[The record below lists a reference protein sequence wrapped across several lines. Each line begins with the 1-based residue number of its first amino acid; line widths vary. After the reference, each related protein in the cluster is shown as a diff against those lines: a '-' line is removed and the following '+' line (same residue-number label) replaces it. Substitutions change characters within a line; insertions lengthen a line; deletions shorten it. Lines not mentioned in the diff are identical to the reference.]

1 MQTAEQEGRLR
12 RARSIP
18 TLDAVEVGDH
28 VCWLAPSEAEFDAIA
43 RAFVAD
49 AALYGDKVLILGPA
63 GTLGAVGAPWP
74 DLVTMEP
81 GGDRAVRDP
90 AAIGPL
96 IGREA
101 RVADGQ
107 GFRALRVLAR
117 MEYLW
122 PGSTPAVDHVAK
134 HELGLD
140 AVIAGGRALVVCS
153 YRADHFTP
161 AVLRQAGSVHPQ
173 HLGTTGPV
181 APNFRMF
188 SQGPDCWSVSGIV
201 DFEGADAFG
210 VAVDELASRSP
221 ILRLRCDEVELI
233 DAAGMR
239 ALATAAALP
248 GRRVV
253 VSGAG
258 ATVRRAW
265 TLLGLDLACPQVE
278 IEP

>member
-1 MQTAEQEGRLR
+1 MR

-43 RAFVAD
+43 GAFVAD
-49 AALYGDKVLILGPA
+49 AALYDDKVLILGPA
-63 GTLGAVGAPWP
+63 GPLGAVPAGRTHRPN
-74 DLVTMEP
+74 LVVMESD
-81 GGDRAVRDP
+81 GNRAGWDP
-90 AAIGPL
+90 TALGSL
-96 IGREA
+96 IGHEA

-122 PGSTPAVDHVAK
+122 PGSAPAVDHVAK

-140 AVIAGGRALVVCS
+140 AAIAGGRALMVCS
-153 YRADHFTP
+153 YRADHFHP
-161 AVLRQAGSVHPQ
+161 AVLHQAGSVHPQ
-173 HLGTTGPV
+173 HLGTSGPV

-188 SQGPDCWSVSGIV
+188 SQGPDCWSVSGVV
-201 DFEGADAFG
+201 DSEGADAFG

-239 ALATAAALP
+239 ALARAAAGRP
-248 GRRVV
+248 GHRVV

-265 TLLGLDLACPQVE
+265 TLLGLDVACPQVE